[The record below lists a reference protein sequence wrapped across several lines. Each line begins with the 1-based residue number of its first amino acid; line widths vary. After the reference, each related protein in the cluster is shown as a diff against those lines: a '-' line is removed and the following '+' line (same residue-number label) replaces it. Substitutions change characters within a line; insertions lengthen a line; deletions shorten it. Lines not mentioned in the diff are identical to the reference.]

1 MVHYALSM
9 TQEFWNDLFNLP
21 IATNKKARRVL
32 GQMMQDPWSQQLHPE
47 QVRQAENGV
56 HSSRVDDNYR
66 LIWKH
71 IKPNHVVFCL
81 VDKHD
86 EAYRRA
92 RRKSFALKDGIVSVA
107 DIGEI
112 GARAPSEQ
120 ELFGWQ
126 RPKKDSVGVLF
137 AGYRDKEL
145 LDMCVPQDLLQNIRL
160 LDDVNQ
166 LALIERLLPE
176 DVFDRLLTIALG
188 EVERPHVADR
198 ALRESLEKHGGG
210 DDLHLFVRSEEF
222 RRAIQGDMENW
233 MLFLAPNQREIV
245 TRSYRGPARIKGV
258 VGSGKTVVAIHRA
271 RRLAQQIGGEG
282 TVLFLT
288 YGNRLPQVNRHL
300 LERLASPDAPELAA
314 IQCVT
319 VHQWCGR
326 FLRENGL
333 APNVDVEA
341 LEGAMRQAFGECSR
355 QFPRL
360 TALWGRG
367 SSFLT
372 DEIKYAIKGRAI
384 DSLERYLRLE
394 RSGRGTALG
403 EAERKAVWAV
413 YETYQKQLDTL
424 GVWDWEDFVLRALQ
438 LVKQGALHR
447 QYQAAVVDEIQDLTE
462 ATMHLLRGLV
472 RSGPNDLFL
481 VGDGLQRLFP
491 GGYVLSRV
499 GIDIIGRGHLLRRNY
514 RNTQEILRAAFAMME
529 GVRFND
535 LDDEAAVV
543 EEPEYSPRS
552 GPVPELHGFGEVEA
566 EMTWIRSEIERLVAD
581 EHYGPGDFAILYR
594 FRQPYRKL
602 IQRHLQDK
610 YAPVEL
616 AKDAETYFGPGV
628 KHSTFDSSKGL
639 EFKVV
644 FLVGVADGK
653 FVPRDDWGL
662 EGAELADH
670 LSRERSR
677 LFVAMTRAR
686 DRLYLSYSRGQPS
699 RFLANL
705 PGDYLVS
712 TWHG

>member
-1 MVHYALSM
+1 MAHYALSM
-9 TQEFWNDLFNLP
+9 TEEFWNDLFNLP
-21 IATNKKARRVL
+21 PATNKKARRVL
-32 GQMMQDPWSQQLHPE
+32 GQMMHDPWSQQLHPE
-47 QVRQAENGV
+47 RVRQAEYGV
-56 HSSRVDDNYR
+56 HSSRVDDSYR

-107 DIGEI
+107 DIVEI
-112 GARAPSEQ
+112 GARPPSEQ

-126 RPKKDSVGVLF
+126 RPKRDGVGVLF

-145 LDMCVPQDLLQNIRL
+145 LDMSVPQDLLPNIRV

-166 LALIERLLPE
+166 LALVERLLPE
-176 DVFDRLLTIALG
+176 DVFDRLLRIALG
-188 EVERPHVADR
+188 EVERPHVADS

-210 DDLHLFVRSEEF
+210 DDLYLFVRSEEF
-222 RRAIQGDMENW
+222 KRAIQGDMENW
-233 MLFLAPNQREIV
+233 MLFLAPSQREIV
-245 TRSYRGPARIKGV
+245 TRNYQGPARVKGV

-271 RRLAQQIGGEG
+271 RRLAQKIGGKG
-282 TVLFLT
+282 AVLFMT
-288 YGNRLPQVNRHL
+288 FGNRLPQVTRHL
-300 LERLASPDAPELAA
+300 LERLAGPDAPELAT

-319 VHQWCGR
+319 VHQWCGG

-333 APNVDVEA
+333 APNVDGEA
-341 LEGAMRQAFGECSR
+341 VRSAMRQAFGECSR
-355 QFPRL
+355 QFPTL
-360 TALWGRG
+360 NALWGRG
-367 SSFLT
+367 SSYLT

-384 DSLERYLRLE
+384 DSLDGYLRLE

-413 YETYQKQLDTL
+413 YETYQKQLDIL
-424 GVWDWEDFVLRALQ
+424 GVWDWEDFVLRALR
-438 LVKQGALHR
+438 LVKQGALNR

-462 ATMHLLRGLV
+462 ATMRLLRGIV

-535 LDDEAAVV
+535 LDDETSVV
-543 EEPEYSPRS
+543 EEPEYSPRR
-552 GPVPELHGFGEVEA
+552 GPVPNLHGFGTPEA
-566 EMTWIRSEIERLVAD
+566 ELDWVRSEIERLVAD
-581 EHYGPGDFAILYR
+581 EQYGPGDFVILYR
-594 FRQPYRKL
+594 FRRPYRKL
-602 IQRHLQDK
+602 IIRHLQDK

-616 AKDAETYFGPGV
+616 AKDSGTYFGPGV
-628 KHSTFDSSKGL
+628 KHSTFDSAKGL

-644 FLVGVADGK
+644 FLVGVADGR
-653 FVPRDDWGL
+653 FVPRDDWRL
-662 EGAELADH
+662 EGAELEDH

-705 PGDYLVS
+705 PGDYLAS
-712 TWHG
+712 KRHG